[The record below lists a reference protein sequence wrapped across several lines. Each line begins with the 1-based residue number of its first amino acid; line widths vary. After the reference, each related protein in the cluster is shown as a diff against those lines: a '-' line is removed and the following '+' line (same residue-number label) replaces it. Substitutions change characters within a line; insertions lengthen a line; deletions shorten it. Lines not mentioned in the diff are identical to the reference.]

1 MKFYFSLST
10 GLCGLIFKKSI
21 AGKNLHLRRLLP
33 VFPGSHLQTL
43 HSMRAQSHPPLCGPM
58 DGNPPGSSVHGIF
71 QARILV
77 WVAISYP
84 RGSSRPRNQ
93 TYISYISCVGRQIL
107 YHCALLGKPKWGV
120 KKKVQPGH
128 LPEMGKV
135 SINSNFSFPWLFK
148 GIR

>member
-10 GLCGLIFKKSI
+10 GLCGLIFKRSI
-21 AGKNLHLRRLLP
+21 AGKNLHPSSALP
-33 VFPGSHLQTL
+33 VLPGSHLQTL

-58 DGNPPGSSVHGIF
+58 DCNSPGSSVHGIF

-77 WVAISYP
+77 WVAISHS
-84 RGSSRPRNQ
+84 RGIFQ
-93 TYISYISCVGRQIL
+93 TQESNLHLR
-107 YHCALLGKPKWGV
+107 HLLRWQENSLPLCSGKPKQGV
-120 KKKVQPGH
+120 KQKVQPGH
-128 LPEMGKV
+128 LTEIGKV